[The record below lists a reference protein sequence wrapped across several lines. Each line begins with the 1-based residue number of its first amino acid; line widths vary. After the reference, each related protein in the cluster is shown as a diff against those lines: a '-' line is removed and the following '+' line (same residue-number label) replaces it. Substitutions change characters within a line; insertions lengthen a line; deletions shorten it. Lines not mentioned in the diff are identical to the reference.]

1 MKLIHSNKIF
11 TAKHTAIGASLSLLA
26 AASLT
31 FSTAHAKTVNVN
43 SGPII
48 NGLFARI
55 VCPKIAI
62 EAGGRWTGEYDR
74 KRQTCEI
81 NIPDP
86 VRTQVK
92 PVKQAPLKAPVKI
105 LNINAGTLWSQ
116 QHADQKCVALAK
128 KNKGRWNGNWS
139 TKTAT
144 KPSYCQIEV
153 LIPPKPKPTHKI
165 VNVNAG
171 RIWSQAHANERCV
184 ALAKI
189 NKGQW
194 TGKFTTVNHKS
205 SCEVKVSLVPPK
217 PKPTHKMIY
226 VDAGRIWSKPHANDR
241 CTALARNNKGQWTGK
256 YSTKNNRSSCEIK
269 VAINQVVQVAQ
280 PAKPKPK
287 KVDRRTREVSAG
299 RLNNQWRANRKCKRI
314 AEEANGTWTGK
325 WRKST
330 DQLEGACEIKFSGK
344 KKVQQAAPAV
354 PTSIVKDADA
364 GPIWDQAHANR
375 KCPLIATNN
384 KGVWTGNW
392 RKVGANNQ
400 SVCQIRV
407 ETAGKPVVKSETTY
421 VPLPKPV
428 PAAPARNV
436 REIFA
441 GPIWDDAQANKKCPL
456 IAANNKGVWTGKWRK
471 TGPNHNSLCSVRF

>member
-1 MKLIHSNKIF
+1 MKLIQTKHSI
-11 TAKHTAIGASLSLLA
+11 TAKHAVIGVSLSLLA
-26 AASLT
+26 ASFTL
-31 FSTAHAKTVNVN
+31 STAQAKTVNVN

-55 VCPKIAI
+55 VCPNIAI
-62 EAGGRWTGEYDR
+62 QSNGTWTGEYDR
-74 KRQTCEI
+74 QRQTCEI

-86 VRTQVK
+86 VQNQTK
-92 PVKQAPLKAPVKI
+92 PIKRKPLKPPVKI
-105 LNINAGTLWSQ
+105 LNVDAGTIWSQ
-116 QHADQKCVALAK
+116 QHADQRCKALAT

-139 TKTAT
+139 EKTST

-153 LIPPKPKPTHKI
+153 LIPPKPKPTHRI
-165 VNVNAG
+165 VNVAAG
-171 RIWSQAHANERCV
+171 RIWSQAHANQRCV

-205 SCEVKVSLVPPK
+205 SCEVRVSLTPPK
-217 PKPTHKMIY
+217 PKPTHKMINI
-226 VDAGRIWSKPHANDR
+226 DAGRLWSKQHANQR
-241 CTALARNNKGQWTGK
+241 CNALAKINKAQWTGK
-256 YSTKNNRSSCEIK
+256 YTTKNNRSSCEMK
-269 VAINQVVQVAQ
+269 VAMNHVAPAAQ
-280 PAKPKPK
+280 PTKPKPTK
-287 KVDRRTREVSAG
+287 ADRRTREVSAG
-299 RLNNQWRANRKCKRI
+299 NLQNQWRANKKCKRI

-325 WRKST
+325 WRQST
-330 DQLEGACEIKFSGK
+330 NKLEGACEIRFSGK
-344 KKVQQAAPAV
+344 RKQQQAPAA
-354 PTSIVKDADA
+354 PTSIVRDADA

-407 ETAGKPVVKSETTY
+407 ESNGKPVVKSETTY
-421 VPLPKPV
+421 VPLPKPT
-428 PAAPARNV
+428 PAAPVSNV

-441 GPIWDDAQANKKCPL
+441 GPIWDQAQANKKCQL
-456 IAANNKGVWTGKWRK
+456 VAANNKGVWTGKWRK